1 MFKRNPRTA
10 RLLALTDSSVKVRL
24 LQADRAFLADLAKVQ
39 IISSDLADKHH
50 YNHLKGGSS
59 RSLQRLEAAGII
71 RSKVLRVPGEPP
83 VSTFEFANRDVAR
96 AWGGALP
103 VTGAKR
109 TDLHELMTSRAYFL
123 TGRPRDFRV
132 AGRMTA
138 GEIALCGSCR
148 PDAVYTDDSTGELVV
163 VEADSGHYTRRQI
176 LHKMVRWKAMG
187 LTRQVWAQPKRAG
200 ARVPVSEGEGIEVF
214 RL

>member
-1 MFKRNPRTA
+1 MATRNPRTA
-10 RLLALTDSSVKVRL
+10 RLLALTDSAVKVRL
-24 LQADRAFLADLAKVQ
+24 LGADRAFLADLAKVQ
-39 IISSDLADKHH
+39 IISADLAEKYH
-50 YNHLKGGSS
+50 YSHLKGGSA

-71 RSKVLRVPGEPP
+71 RSKVLRVPGEPV

-109 TDLHELMTSRAYFL
+109 TDLHELLTSRAYFV

-132 AGRMTA
+132 AARMTA
-138 GEIALCGSCR
+138 GEISLCGSCR
-148 PDAVYTDDSTGELVV
+148 PDAVYTDDATGELVV

-176 LHKMVRWKAMG
+176 LHKMVRWQTLG
-187 LTRQVWAQPKRAG
+187 LTRQVWTQPKRAS
-200 ARVPVSEGEGIEVF
+200 ARIPVSAGIDVF